1 MYKATI
7 GLEIHCEFESI
18 SKVFS
23 PSDNSYTDAPNIH
36 VAPQDLGF
44 PGILPVLNKKS
55 IEQALKMSM
64 ALNCKT
70 PDEIVFDRK
79 NYYYP
84 DLPKGYQITQFNKP
98 VGVNGYIDIEMEDG
112 IKRITIQDI
121 HLEED
126 SASLDHYDT
135 YSLIDYNRAGR
146 TLVEMVT
153 DPCIHSKEEALKLLE
168 TYRSIILYCGVSQA
182 RSDRGQMRCDVNV
195 SVSNTDE
202 LGCKVE
208 MKNINSFYNVG
219 RAIDYEIKR
228 QTEVLE
234 SGGVVEQETRRFDD
248 ETGITYKMRDK
259 ADAVDYKYFPEPNI
273 PPYPVTEQWLN
284 EIRKTIPMLQL
295 ERKQKYISD
304 YDLSAYD
311 AEVLVK
317 TMEISDFF
325 NDCVKLGTDPKK
337 ACNWIT
343 GMLMGYLNE
352 TDISIKDVPITP
364 EMIKELVDLVDK
376 KTISSKQA
384 KEVFEDMIESGN
396 NPKKI
401 VEEKRMMQIT
411 DDSAIHDVV
420 MEVLKENDEQARD
433 YNPEKT
439 RMIDFFVGQVMKKT
453 RGKANPA
460 KTMEI
465 LREELPK
472 YGK

>member
-23 PSDNSYTDAPNIH
+23 PSDNSYTDTPNLH

-55 IEQALKMSM
+55 IEQALKVSM

-195 SVSNTDE
+195 SVSNTE
-202 LGCKVE
+202 KLGCKVE

-228 QTEVLE
+228 QTELLE
-234 SGGVVEQETRRFDD
+234 NGKEVEQETRRFDD
-248 ETGITYKMRDK
+248 ETGETYRMRSK

-273 PPYPVTEQWLN
+273 PPYPVTEEWLE
-284 EIRKTIPMLQL
+284 EIRKTIPMLQVD
-295 ERKQKYISD
+295 RKQKYMSE

-311 AEVLVK
+311 SEVLVK
-317 TMEISDFF
+317 TKEVSDFF
-325 NDCVKLGTDPKK
+325 NECVALGTDPKK
-337 ACNWIT
+337 ACNWVT

-352 TDISIKDVPITP
+352 AEISINDVPIKP
-364 EMIKELVDLVDK
+364 SMIKELIELIDN

-396 NPKKI
+396 APKEI
-401 VEEKRMMQIT
+401 VKEKGMMQIT
-411 DDSAIHDVV
+411 DDNEIHNIV
-420 MEVLKENDEQARD
+420 MEVLKENDEQAKE

-460 KTMEI
+460 KTMEM
-465 LREELPK
+465 LKEELLK